1 MYKDSSLIMTPQQ
14 LRTTN
19 LIFLEHEKLKKE
31 LPILKN
37 QIKTYQLLDSIYH
50 RQDSIQNKHVEELS
64 NLVESQDKKI
74 KKLKKNQKLTLGSFI
89 LLIIGILC
97 SK

>member
-1 MYKDSSLIMTPQQ
+1 MTPQQ

-37 QIKTYQLLDSIYH
+37 QIKTYQLFDILFYRKIFFK
-50 RQDSIQNKHVEELS
+50 NK
-64 NLVESQDKKI
+64 NF
-74 KKLKKNQKLTLGSFI
+74 KN
-89 LLIIGILC
+89 
-97 SK
+97 